1 MAVIA
6 RIIGEDDGSDE
17 FAAAKKLKD
26 IIDTT
31 IPRTA
36 MGEIILF
43 PSATLYGQAVKD
55 VDIMMIG
62 SLRNYGSR
70 VPFYHDGSNSEE
82 EVFLDSFCTTI
93 EVKAHSAN
101 AVRIE
106 GTNFQVL
113 YSNKGWH
120 NATKQSNEQKTSAMN
135 FFFNTLGESPFITN
149 LLWFVEMSDAEL
161 KHLLS
166 NGEREM
172 PSNALPST
180 FDFKVIV
187 EKMAQ
192 QRSPKKYA
200 SRYSIECGF
209 NGKEADSVVKPLMLF
224 SKAKNGVGE
233 LTRKR
238 IEQIV
243 DAELSDFMPE
253 VETGKLNI
261 FRGKAGTGK
270 TINLIKLAIK
280 LVDSEEA
287 RVQIL
292 TYNRALVSDIRRLFA
307 LAQLP
312 DMFQAQCVSVNTMQS
327 YFFGLING
335 CLYNG
340 LLSGEDFLTRYDE
353 LLGEMVDFLKS
364 DHEAREVVKA
374 ICEDNPKLNWDYI
387 LIDEAQ
393 DWTSLERDLIL
404 MLFDKSR
411 VIIADG
417 GQQFVRNI
425 APCDWTMVSD
435 RNNIKLK
442 HCLRQKRNLVRFAN
456 HFIDL
461 LDIKSSKIIASENL
475 IGGKVIL
482 VRNRERFFHTIKVAR
497 SDLKKAENEP
507 YDMLF
512 VVPSSCV
519 ETVDSHRRFKG
530 LKEFEKNGFLLWD
543 GTDENKRLEY
553 SINMDESRVV
563 QYESARGLEGWTVC
577 CIDFDEFL
585 QGKENQFEPVTE
597 GNSLFL
603 ESKEDQRKKY
613 LLNWALIPFTRAI
626 DTLIITVANEE
637 SVYSKLLLKIAEEC
651 SDYIQVV

>member
-172 PSNALPST
+172 PL
-180 FDFKVIV
+180 
-187 EKMAQ
+187 
-192 QRSPKKYA
+192 
-200 SRYSIECGF
+200 
-209 NGKEADSVVKPLMLF
+209 
-224 SKAKNGVGE
+224 GE